1 MFLINIMSPPRLS
14 RFQRSPHPP
23 TLQLT
28 DRDLDILEA
37 VGEYRF
43 ITREQLQ
50 RLFFTPASASA
61 AKRRLSLLYNH
72 AFVER
77 THVPVR
83 NAYGAL
89 RTVYSLDRGGAQL
102 LARERRWEP
111 AGDWRRRDGEREAT
125 FLDHTLDCNDVRV
138 AFTLACRRHGHD
150 LQWTDERELRR
161 RNVVERIRGR
171 DGDTVTLIPDA
182 YFTIAS
188 GNAVDGF
195 ALEVDRGTVSER
207 RMRARLAAY
216 GSWAASGAYR
226 QRLPAASFRVAF
238 AVTDNG
244 RGEDRLG
251 RLKQLCEEVGGGSL
265 FWFIGRDGLDAC
277 VLDDPVWQVAGEA
290 GLRGLPL
297 GPG

>member
-1 MFLINIMSPPRLS
+1 M
-14 RFQRSPHPP
+14 
-23 TLQLT
+23 QLT

-89 RTVYSLDRGGAQL
+89 RTVYSLDRGGAQM

-138 AFTLACRRHGHD
+138 AFTLACRRRGLD

-182 YFTIAS
+182 YFTIGACEE
-188 GNAVDGF
+188 VDGF
-195 ALEVDRGTVSER
+195 CLEVDRGTVTQK
-207 RMRARLAAY
+207 RMRARIRAY
-216 GSWAASGAYR
+216 GKWATSGGYR
-226 QRLPAASFRVAF
+226 KHLPARSLRVIF

-244 RGEDRLG
+244 RDAERLE
-251 RLKQLCEEVGGGSL
+251 RLKKWCEEEGGRSL
-265 FWFIGRDGLDAC
+265 FWFVDRAALAFDVLVDSVWRTAGNATIGK
-277 VLDDPVWQVAGEA
+277 
-290 GLRGLPL
+290 LPL
-297 GPG
+297 TSAPSGRRRST